1 MIADAQA
8 RKRGRAMGSV
18 RRYLRQGFA
27 MLKGMAV
34 TFRYLFR
41 PPITVM
47 YPEQKRTAVQPRF
60 KGRHWLT
67 LYEDGM
73 ERCVGCELCVIVCPS
88 QAIYVKAAENTPEH
102 QVSKGERYAE
112 DFQINE
118 LRCIFCGL
126 CEEACPTGAIVLG
139 REYELASY
147 TRGSMIYTKS
157 MLTEPFPGSSGRD
170 PKREV

>member
-1 MIADAQA
+1 MATLA
-8 RKRGRAMGSV
+8 RR
-18 RRYLRQGFA
+18 LRQGLA

-41 PPITVM
+41 PPITVR
-47 YPEQKRTAVQPRF
+47 YPEVKRAAVQPRF

-88 QAIYVKAAENTPEH
+88 QAIYVKAAENTPEQ
-102 QVSKGERYAE
+102 QVSKGERHAA

-118 LRCIFCGL
+118 LRCIFCGF

-147 TRGSMIYTKS
+147 TRDEMVYTKP
-157 MLTEPFPGSSGRD
+157 MLTEPYPGASGRD
-170 PKREV
+170 PHREV

>member
-1 MIADAQA
+1 MATLA
-8 RKRGRAMGSV
+8 RRI
-18 RRYLRQGFA
+18 RQGLA
-27 MLKGMAV
+27 MLKGMGV

-41 PPITVM
+41 PPITVR
-47 YPEQKRTAVQPRF
+47 YPEEKWAAVHPRF

-67 LYEDGM
+67 LYQDST

-88 QAIYVKAAENTPEH
+88 QAIYVRAAENTPEH
-102 QVSKGERYAE
+102 QVSKGERYAT

-118 LRCIFCGL
+118 LRCIFCGF

-147 TRGSMIYTKS
+147 TREEMIYTKP
-157 MLTEPFPGSSGRD
+157 MLTEPYPGASGRD
-170 PKREV
+170 PQREV

>member
-1 MIADAQA
+1 MTTVATRI
-8 RKRGRAMGSV
+8 
-18 RRYLRQGFA
+18 RQSLA
-27 MLKGMAV
+27 MLRGLAV

-41 PPITVM
+41 PPITVR
-47 YPEQKRTAVQPRF
+47 YPEVKRAAVQPRF

-67 LYEDGM
+67 LYDDSM

-88 QAIYVKAAENTPEH
+88 QAIYVKAAENTPEQ
-102 QVSKGERYAE
+102 QVSKGERYAA

-118 LRCIFCGL
+118 LRCIFCGF

-147 TRGSMIYTKS
+147 TRDEMVYTKP
-157 MLTEPFPGSSGRD
+157 MLTEPYPGASGRD
-170 PKREV
+170 PQREI